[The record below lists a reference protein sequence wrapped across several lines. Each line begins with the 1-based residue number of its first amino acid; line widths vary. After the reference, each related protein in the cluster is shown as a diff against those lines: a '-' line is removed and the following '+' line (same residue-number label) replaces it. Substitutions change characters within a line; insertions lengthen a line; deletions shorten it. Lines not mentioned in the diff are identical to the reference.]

1 MNECAETRV
10 SRDETHGPTV
20 RTRASPLV
28 VVASSR
34 ASPRVVASSRVDVS
48 AAPRGRSVARSVGR
62 GGRSDARGD
71 GGGIR
76 VGRDSWRGGGTHTRV
91 YSGDGMDVDKRMRD
105 VARRMML
112 VMLVMEDSGTEYGCS
127 RRSEG
132 GCARDASD
140 GDGDAVGRRRRRR
153 RERERDARARETGD
167 GRRRRRARKG

>member
-1 MNECAETRV
+1 MNAPR
-10 SRDETHGPTV
+10 
-20 RTRASPLV
+20 RASRATRRTDRPFERARLLSSSSPPRARLL
-28 VVASSR
+28 ASSPPR
-34 ASPRVVASSRVDVS
+34 ASTSPPHPAVGRS
-48 AAPRGRSVARSVGR
+48 RGRSVAAVGR
-62 GGRSDARGD
+62 TRAETVGAYAWVVTRGE
-71 GGGIR
+71 
-76 VGRDSWRGGGTHTRV
+76 GGGTHTRV